1 MDIYQEP
8 DPNIEYKCSDNTI
21 SKGFT
26 LLMKWVMLTK
36 EHPEL
41 HDKIK
46 EYIRDRPKE
55 INKQNEKGL
64 TALMMASRYSNGDST
79 ENTVKMLIEAEAN
92 VDLQNNDG
100 WTALML
106 ASRNSKTESTE
117 NTVKMLIEAKSNV
130 NLQEKDGWTALMMTS
145 RYSNGDSTENTV
157 KMLIEAKANVDL
169 QNNDGWTALIMASR
183 YSNGDST
190 ENTVKMLIEAKA
202 NVDLQ
207 NNDGWTALMMACR
220 YSNGDSTENT
230 VKMLIEADDNLTMN
244 KIIENKI
251 PSNIAELCL
260 NKIYV
265 KNYLKQRF
273 TRSIVKHIPLIVS
286 EFKLK
291 YGTLSQKIITYNL
304 ELKNTND
311 KKSIYNIIHD
321 KDNKIIDY
329 LDIKNENDMS
339 KLTEYVNLL

>member
-55 INKQNEKGL
+55 INKQN
-64 TALMMASRYSNGDST
+64 
-79 ENTVKMLIEAEAN
+79 
-92 VDLQNNDG
+92 NDG
-100 WTALML
+100 WTALMM
-106 ASRNSKTESTE
+106 AC
-117 NTVKMLIEAKSNV
+117 
-130 NLQEKDGWTALMMTS
+130 G
-145 RYSNGDSTENTV
+145 YSNGDSTENTV
-157 KMLIEAKANVDL
+157 KMLIEAKANIDL
-169 QNNDGWTALIMASR
+169 HNN
-183 YSNGDST
+183 N
-190 ENTVKMLIEAKA
+190 
-202 NVDLQ
+202 
-207 NNDGWTALMMACR
+207 GWTALMMACR
-220 YSNGDSTENT
+220 NSKTESTENT

>member
-46 EYIRDRPKE
+46 EYIRDHPKE

-64 TALMMASRYSNGDST
+64 TALMM
-79 ENTVKMLIEAEAN
+79 
-92 VDLQNNDG
+92 
-100 WTALML
+100 

-117 NTVKMLIEAKSNV
+117 NTVKMLIEAKANV
-130 NLQEKDGWTALMMTS
+130 DLQEKDGWTALM
-145 RYSNGDSTENTV
+145 
-157 KMLIEAKANVDL
+157 
-169 QNNDGWTALIMASR
+169 MASR

-207 NNDGWTALMMACR
+207 NNDGWTALMMACG
-220 YSNGDSTENT
+220 YSNGDSTENTVKMLIEAKANIDLHNNNGWTALMMACRNSTTESTENT

-251 PSNIAELCL
+251 PSNIAEPCL